1 VVGGG
6 AGGVPVVTV
15 VVVGVGDDVGAC
27 GIGVVTLVVGGV
39 PVVSGGGL

>member
-1 VVGGG
+1 L
-6 AGGVPVVTV
+6 PLITL
-15 VVVGVGDDVGAC
+15 VVVGVVVVVAGAD